1 MFSLLLLAVSAAAQA
16 KGPHPVLTGVMAA
29 ADDPSVAST
38 NPAGLT
44 RFDERDM
51 RFDVYGF
58 FPDNTWEGQLGNGA
72 TFQLSE
78 IYVNKNQVSQSDVDY
93 EDIWAFSV
101 GYNWPLTDRRTVTA
115 NLNYMKLDDAPIT
128 SPPLGLLGT
137 VTGEYVD
144 RETIWLNAGLSFGTG
159 P

>member
-1 MFSLLLLAVSAAAQA
+1 
-16 KGPHPVLTGVMAA
+16 MAD
-29 ADDPSVAST
+29 ADDASVAGK
-38 NPAGLT
+38 NPAGMT
-44 RFDERDM
+44 RFDKRVM
-51 RFDVYGF
+51 RGEVLGF
-58 FPDNTWEGQLGNGA
+58 FYDNTWEGQLGNGA

-78 IYVNKNQVSQSDVDY
+78 IYVNNNQVTQSDVDY

-101 GYNWPLTDRRTVTA
+101 GYNWPLTDRRTVTV

-144 RETIWLNAGLSFGTG
+144 RETIWLNAGLSFGTR
-159 P
+159 